1 MTTAF
6 DAIQLSD
13 LQLANRIA
21 MSPMTRSRAYGP
33 GATVT
38 DLTATYYAQRASAG
52 LIVSEG
58 TPLGDWSGLPRHP
71 VRALRPAGGR
81 MAEGNGR
88 RARGGRQE
96 LRPTDAHRPDR
107 TSQPAA
113 RRVDPR
119 RSVRGRREGTRVYH
133 QVPQDFVTPK
143 PLSSKEI
150 QEIVGD
156 FASAARN
163 ATAAGFDGVEIHGAN
178 GYLIHQF
185 LAPNA
190 NIRFGVEVATA
201 VSEAIGG
208 GLPTTWCRLNSSAAS
223 MTVTTSARRSTK
235 RIDRV
240 SPAHEGRTRA
250 AAAGRRRCRSR

>member
-52 LIVSEG
+52 PIVSEG

-119 RSVRGRREGTRVYH
+119 RSVRGRREGTRVY
-133 QVPQDFVTPK
+133 PRDFVTPN
-143 PLSSKEI
+143 PLNSKEI

-156 FASAARN
+156 FASAAHN

-178 GYLIHQF
+178 GYLIHSSRRPMPIS
-185 LAPNA
+185 A
-190 NIRFGVEVATA
+190 
-201 VSEAIGG
+201 SESKS
-208 GLPTTWCRLNSSAAS
+208 P
-223 MTVTTSARRSTK
+223 RRSAK
-235 RIDRV
+235 
-240 SPAHEGRTRA
+240 
-250 AAAGRRRCRSR
+250 